1 MQTLRDPP
9 ALFVQYTAITRKGQY
24 LLHAGSEWHARDLPP
39 KVTGL
44 AQPFSHFPQH
54 NPGALW
60 TTGRMSSG
68 YFFKAWQFYSLCST
82 MVAKRTKGLGY
93 KGAPPL
99 SFQHTGRSQRKINK
113 LKKIKTR
120 THTLMPAAVVQLM
133 INTKCLV
140 LMTSKSD
147 PLSLAFIRPPPT
159 PTAFRPR
166 INNKFIT

>member
-9 ALFVQYTAITRKGQY
+9 ALFVQYTAITRKGQH

-93 KGAPPL
+93 KGAPPTQFPTHWSL
-99 SFQHTGRSQRKINK
+99 TEKKNKKNKNTHPHTDARSSSATDDKHK
-113 LKKIKTR
+113 MPCTDDFLK
-120 THTLMPAAVVQLM
+120 
-133 INTKCLV
+133 
-140 LMTSKSD
+140 
-147 PLSLAFIRPPPT
+147 RPS
-159 PTAFRPR
+159 
-166 INNKFIT
+166 